1 VIELLRTGMLATV
14 QDQGRVGY
22 GHLGVP
28 RSGAADQTSY
38 RLANRLVGNP
48 ESAAC
53 LEFTLGG
60 GAIRFHRAC
69 GVVVT
74 GAPAP
79 LRLGGRPI
87 AMNQWAYAAAGDV
100 LELGAPDYGLR
111 TYVAVA
117 GGITVPAVIGSRS
130 TDTLSGLGPPQLKAG
145 QRLAV
150 GHGKTAPTAW
160 PDVVVAP
167 VPGSCEVTLGYWRG
181 PRDDWFTADALAR
194 FESAAWHVT
203 AHSDR
208 VGARLSGPPLHA
220 KGGDQIPSEGM
231 VLGSI
236 EIPASGQPIVFLAD
250 HPATGGYPVIG
261 VVEPED
267 VAVLAQTRPGSTV
280 RFTRK
285 PTPARKRTAIRKGAT
300 A

>member
-1 VIELLRTGMLATV
+1 MLATI
-14 QDQGRVGY
+14 QDRGRVGY

-28 RSGAADQTSY
+28 RSGAADQLSY

-60 GAIRFHRAC
+60 GAIRFHRAI
-69 GVVVT
+69 GVAVT

-79 LRLGGRPI
+79 LRLGGCFVP
-87 AMNQWAYAAAGDV
+87 MGQWNYASAGDV
-100 LELGAPDYGLR
+100 LELGVPDYGLR
-111 TYVAVA
+111 TYVAVS
-117 GGITVPAVIGSRS
+117 GGFTVPPVLGSRS
-130 TDTLSGLGPPQLKAG
+130 TDTLSGLGPARLQAG

-150 GHGKTAPTAW
+150 GREYATPPPG
-160 PDVVVAP
+160 PDFVVAP
-167 VPGSCEVTLGYWRG
+167 VPGDSEVVLAYRRG
-181 PRDDWFTADALAR
+181 PRDDWFTADTLAR
-194 FESAAWHVT
+194 FESVNWEVT
-203 AHSDR
+203 AQSDR
-208 VGARLSGPPLHA
+208 VGTRLAGPQLPTARH
-220 KGGDQIPSEGM
+220 DQLLSEGM

-236 EIPASGQPIVFLAD
+236 EVPPSGQPIVFLAD

-280 RFTRK
+280 RFR
-285 PTPARKRTAIRKGAT
+285 RKRTLPRKKRTT

>member
-1 VIELLRTGMLATV
+1 MLATV
-14 QDQGRVGY
+14 QDRGRVGY

-28 RSGAADQTSY
+28 RSGAVDQTSY

-60 GAIRFHRAC
+60 GAIRFHRAI
-69 GVVVT
+69 GVAVT

-79 LRLGGRPI
+79 LRLGGCPVP
-87 AMNQWAYAAAGDV
+87 MGQWNYAAAGDV

-111 TYVAVA
+111 TYVAVS
-117 GGITVPAVIGSRS
+117 GGFTVPPVLGSRS
-130 TDTLSGLGPPQLKAG
+130 TDTLSGLGPARLQAG
-145 QRLAV
+145 QLLAV
-150 GHGKTAPTAW
+150 GREYATPPPG

-167 VPGSCEVTLGYWRG
+167 VPGDSEVVLAYRRG
-181 PRDDWFTADALAR
+181 PRDDWFTADTLAR
-194 FESAAWHVT
+194 FESVNWEVT
-203 AHSDR
+203 AQSDR
-208 VGARLSGPPLHA
+208 VGARLAGPQLPTARH
-220 KGGDQIPSEGM
+220 DQLLSEGM

-236 EIPASGQPIVFLAD
+236 EVPPSGQPIVFLAD

-280 RFTRK
+280 RF
-285 PTPARKRTAIRKGAT
+285 ARKRTLPRKKRTT

>member
-1 VIELLRTGMLATV
+1 MIELLRTGMLATV
-14 QDQGRVGY
+14 QDQGRIGY

-69 GVVVT
+69 GVAVT

-79 LRLGGRPI
+79 LCLGGRPM
-87 AMNQWAYAAAGDV
+87 ATNQWARPAAGDV
-100 LELGAPDYGLR
+100 LELGMPDYGLR
-111 TYVAVA
+111 TYVAVS
-117 GGITVPAVIGSRS
+117 GGITIPAVLGSRS
-130 TDTLSGLGPPQLKAG
+130 TDTLSGLGPPLLQAG
-145 QRLAV
+145 QRLTV
-150 GHGKTAPTAW
+150 GREHGTPPAG
-160 PDVVVAP
+160 PDFVATP
-167 VPGSCEVTLGYWRG
+167 VPGSSEVTLGYRRG

-194 FESAAWHVT
+194 FESAAWQLT

-208 VGARLSGPPLHA
+208 VGARLSGPALPTE
-220 KGGDQIPSEGM
+220 GGDQILSEGM

-267 VAVLAQTRPGSTV
+267 IAVLAQTRPGSTV
-280 RFTRK
+280 RF
-285 PTPARKRTAIRKGAT
+285 ARKRTPAQKRTPA
-300 A
+300 